1 METTAKT
8 QGISW
13 GCRVPFDFIWDSSS
27 HIMCVK
33 RFQSAFYFLPRVY
46 ISITSISSETFKIG
60 HQYIC
65 LILVRS
71 VSVQYKWSLP
81 AQSRLEHSPEP
92 ESSRTSLN

>member
-33 RFQSAFYFLPRVY
+33 RFQSAFYV
-46 ISITSISSETFKIG
+46 G
-60 HQYIC
+60 
-65 LILVRS
+65 VGGN
-71 VSVQYKWSLP
+71 
-81 AQSRLEHSPEP
+81 PEFVTLYM
-92 ESSRTSLN
+92 E